1 MTSNI
6 PTGRPARSVAE
17 ILAQDHTSPFAL
29 TPSLINLYSI
39 LAPAC
44 LVVCATNGYDSSLL
58 TGLQGVE
65 AWKEQFGSPKGALL
79 GITSA
84 SYPLGAI
91 LSTPLSAFIS
101 DRFGRRQSI
110 IIGSLIMILG
120 VVMQTVSSSIGLF
133 LGGRIVVGFGIT
145 LALAAG
151 PVLISELAHPRHR
164 VLFSSLYNTSF
175 YLGALL
181 AGWVA
186 FGSYR
191 IQSAWAWRLPTLLQ
205 AGPALIQITFIW
217 FLDESPRWLIYKDRG
232 EEAYKILVK
241 NHGNGDWNDPLVQAQ
256 FWEMNETLKAERAVE
271 EQGLKL
277 FIATPGNRKRL
288 FLLITLA
295 VFGQWSGNGLVSYY
309 LTKILT
315 SIGIVTQHDQTML
328 TGTISTVNY
337 ATALFAAVL
346 STKVG
351 RRTMFVGGGIA
362 MFVTFSALTASI
374 AVYNENGS
382 KAASKSAL
390 AFIFIYYAS
399 FNMCLNP
406 LLFAYPTEI
415 LPFRLRAMG
424 LSVLLFA
431 NKAALFFNQFVNP
444 VGMDDLGWKYYLV
457 YVVWLLVEVLVFWF
471 FYPETKGFTLEKVQ
485 EVFGDG
491 VDLDGPEEKGKLGGA
506 FGVHEMND
514 EDSAHVEKVTQVKSL
529 TAQ

>member
-1 MTSNI
+1 MTSNV

-17 ILAQDHTSPFAL
+17 ILAQDHTSAFSL
-29 TPSLINLYSI
+29 TPSLIHLYAI

-110 IIGSLIMILG
+110 IIGSIIMILG
-120 VVMQTVSSSIGLF
+120 VVMQTASSSIGLF
-133 LGGRIVVGFGIT
+133 IGGRIVVGFGIT

-164 VLFSSLYNTSF
+164 VLFTTASRMPGHGVFRPFSKR
-175 YLGALL
+175 GLL
-181 AGWVA
+181 L
-186 FGSYR
+186 S
-191 IQSAWAWRLPTLLQ
+191 RLL
-205 AGPALIQITFIW
+205 FIW
-217 FLDESPRWLIYKDRG
+217 FLDESPRWLVYKDRG

-241 NHGNGDWNDPLVQAQ
+241 THGNGDWNDPLVHAE
-256 FWEMNETLKAERAVE
+256 FWEMNETLKAERSVQ

-277 FIATPGNRKRL
+277 FFATPGNRKRL
-288 FLLITLA
+288 FLIITLA

-351 RRTMFVGGGIA
+351 RRTMFVGGGVA

-424 LSVLLFA
+424 LSILLFA

-444 VGMDDLGWKYYLV
+444 IGMDDLGWKYYLV

-491 VDLDGPEEKGKLGGA
+491 VDLDGPEEKGKMGDD
-506 FGVHEMND
+506 FDVHKVND
-514 EDSAHVEKVTQVKSL
+514 EDNAHVEKVSKVKSM
-529 TAQ
+529 TGQ